1 MVLIQILL
9 FQYFRTVA
17 STNMNDVSSR
27 SHAIF
32 TILFTQ
38 VSFSSESMVESWS
51 QHQACQSWVWVLIS
65 DQLLDVHGFSAAWN
79 KILNEQQLSWS
90 DINLGFYRKPEFQLI
105 ALCSWATTFSLPV
118 AIACL
123 TVFAKWLS
131 YKMNCL
137 DPFSSSILCKFQYTH
152 YQKESLIWCVLVLD
166 K

>member
-38 VSFSSESMVESWS
+38 VSFLVTAWWS
-51 QHQACQSWVWVLIS
+51 GDHSTCLASPEF

-105 ALCSWATTFSLPV
+105 VLWSWAITFSLPV

-123 TVFAKWLS
+123 IVFAKCLS